1 MADEKRIAEAFG
13 KEGLKK
19 YRELFNPSHL
29 VESGDSLTLE
39 QKQKLRRNL
48 SREKREKYCTA
59 RRRKTQLTNMELW
72 EKIRARVLELDEL
85 ARLPETSP
93 YEVRRALAAMRMLEE
108 RYPEQ
113 VRKLRNAMAKTPY
126 EISQESYKRSKDW
139 KKKNP
144 DEASAQQVKAN
155 KVWREKNPEHWAEK
169 NKEYCRQYRQR
180 KKLEKLQK
188 QKEK

>member
-19 YRELFNPSHL
+19 YRELFNLSHL
-29 VESGDSLTLE
+29 VESGDSLTQS
-39 QKQKLRRNL
+39 QKRVLQRNL
-48 SREKREKYCTA
+48 SREKREKYSAA

-113 VRKLRNAMAKTPY
+113 VRKLRIVMAKTPY

-169 NKEYCRQYRQR
+169 NKEYCRRYRQR

-188 QKEK
+188 KEK